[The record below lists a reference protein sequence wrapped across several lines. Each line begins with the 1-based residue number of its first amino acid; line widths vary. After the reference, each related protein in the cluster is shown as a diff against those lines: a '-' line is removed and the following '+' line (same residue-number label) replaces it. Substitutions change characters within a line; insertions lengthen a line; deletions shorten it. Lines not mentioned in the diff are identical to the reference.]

1 VVLHAAPQFNEAQTL
16 QIQSAEFSAW
26 FETWQMY
33 NGIDKKTSVQP
44 VFRQVNL
51 GLLALA

>member
-1 VVLHAAPQFNEAQTL
+1 MVLRAAPQFDEAQTS

-44 VFRQVNL
+44 VLGQVNL
-51 GLLALA
+51 GLLD

>member
-1 VVLHAAPQFNEAQTL
+1 MVLRAAPQFDEAQTL

-33 NGIDKKTSVQP
+33 NGIDKKRHPCSP
-44 VFRQVNL
+44 SLDRL
-51 GLLALA
+51 IWGC